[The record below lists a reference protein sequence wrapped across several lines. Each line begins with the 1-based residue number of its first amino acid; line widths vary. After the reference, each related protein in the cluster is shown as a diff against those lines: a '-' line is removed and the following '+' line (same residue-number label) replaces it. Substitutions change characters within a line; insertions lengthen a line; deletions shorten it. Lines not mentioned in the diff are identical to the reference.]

1 MGFPFGVA
9 GGIGS
14 LGWRWC
20 GGSGGGGAVVV
31 RLGFPGRVWGWGVCP
46 WCACVVGSLCGGGLF
61 RLGACACGVGGA
73 AWFVCLT
80 LRASSASPSKVY
92 PAIQL
97 Q

>member
-1 MGFPFGVA
+1 MWWGELGLWGGGGVV
-9 GGIGS
+9 GPVV
-14 LGWRWC
+14 
-20 GGSGGGGAVVV
+20 GGAVVV

-46 WCACVVGSLCGGGLF
+46 WCARVVGSLCGGGLF
-61 RLGACACGVGGA
+61 RLGVCACGVGGA

-80 LRASSASPSKVY
+80 LRASSASPFKVY

>member
-1 MGFPFGVA
+1 MSFPFGVV
-9 GGIGS
+9 
-14 LGWRWC
+14 
-20 GGSGGGGAVVV
+20 GGSGGGGGVGGGAGGGGGGGVVHW
-31 RLGFPGRVWGWGVCP
+31 GGPGRVWGWGVCP
-46 WCACVVGSLCGGGLF
+46 WCARVVGSLCGGGLF
-61 RLGACACGVGGA
+61 RLGVCACGVGGA